1 MDELDWA
8 AYRRRVRT
16 RTSCQM
22 LLIIAPFMALIA
34 ILKIVAPMDY
44 SAGDIRNSIEFR
56 LTVLWPLHRF
66 RRWHDGRCGALAAGR
81 PTRLIVR

>member
-56 LTVLWPLHRF
+56 LLFYGLFIAFAVGMMVAAARWLRAD
-66 RRWHDGRCGALAAGR
+66 RRG
-81 PTRLIVR
+81 